1 MCSEALKLMSN
12 FCRWSSPL
20 LYFSLLYFAKK
31 NVLCYTWNWWD
42 IFAVAYLYFAV
53 LMGDWTPRGSWS
65 WPSRFWLRNLSPP
78 SFDTNIKNSITP
90 KFPGFM
96 SYWATEIEGKS
107 RMKNIPARD
116 TLFNI
121 MCICSAARR
130 LIIFY
135 LPAMTMRHLLKD
147 RKHTGLAKLVSSLQA
162 YAKDQGPQ
170 RIARLIL
177 HHNL

>member
-1 MCSEALKLMSN
+1 ML
-12 FCRWSSPL
+12 W
-20 LYFSLLYFAKK
+20 
-31 NVLCYTWNWWD
+31 YTWNWWD
-42 IFAVAYLYFAV
+42 IFAVVYLYFAV

-107 RMKNIPARD
+107 RMKNILGGD

-121 MCICSAARR
+121 ICICSAARC
-130 LIIFY
+130 LIIYVNYVCYETLYCAQSLEAYWSCKVRFKY
-135 LPAMTMRHLLKD
+135 ASMWQGARSTENCKSHL
-147 RKHTGLAKLVSSLQA
+147 AS
-162 YAKDQGPQ
+162 
-170 RIARLIL
+170 RLCSW
-177 HHNL
+177 H